1 MLGGTVTPEALS
13 TNSLGVDLMGIW
25 GEESSGTSPT
35 FPPPVQADSPGLR
48 PGLAH
53 QGWLSPDSCATFLQR
68 PLRPPTKTA
77 WACLAAHCCCPH
89 VGQIGLL
96 MPFLARQFPAWKGTV
111 TALANTL
118 E

>member
-35 FPPPVQADSPGLR
+35 SPPPSSGRLSRPQAWSSSPGL
-48 PGLAH
+48 
-53 QGWLSPDSCATFLQR
+53 LSPDSCATFLQR